1 MLIAQ
6 ISDTHLLEKG
16 EAADW
21 RLACLKRAVDTIAA
35 LSPAADL
42 VIHTGDIAHNATA
55 AEYALARAEL
65 QRLTMPVLAT
75 VGNRDRREA
84 FLAAFSGRD
93 LIPGGLALAQ
103 YGVVVDGVRML
114 AIDSLDDTRGFGT
127 YPADRLADLE
137 RWLAL
142 SPDLPTLAFMHHP
155 VLAIAELDEPLQ
167 FTHASEAAALAA
179 RLARIPR
186 LLGVLAGHIH
196 RPATAEQAG
205 VRLSTMPAIA
215 TDLRKG
221 SYAPDLADVPIL
233 HLHRLMPDGLHTEP
247 HAARHAPAN
256 D

>member
-1 MLIAQ
+1 MREARIMLIAQ

-93 LIPGGLALAQ
+93 LMPGGLALAQ

-127 YPADRLADLE
+127 YPADRLADL
-137 RWLAL
+137 
-142 SPDLPTLAFMHHP
+142 
-155 VLAIAELDEPLQ
+155 
-167 FTHASEAAALAA
+167 AAAAGTAREPVSSGTVSAAGRPSPSTVASSLPLCWRAA
-179 RLARIPR
+179 RRTWPACPVSTWSECFHVPR
-186 LLGVLAGHIH
+186 S
-196 RPATAEQAG
+196 AET
-205 VRLSTMPAIA
+205 TM
-215 TDLRKG
+215 R
-221 SYAPDLADVPIL
+221 
-233 HLHRLMPDGLHTEP
+233 R
-247 HAARHAPAN
+247 
-256 D
+256 